1 MNTSFGRLVG
11 HIGALVLL
19 VIRELYKKWKKV
31 LNHMREKIF
40 YTQGGSQEYHEAM
53 RLNEAL
59 ATEVNSLKFLV
70 QAGQQPTMAGFAG
83 SQGMQVTRRL
93 YDLCLL

>member
-1 MNTSFGRLVG
+1 MEEN
-11 HIGALVLL
+11 
-19 VIRELYKKWKKV
+19 WV
-31 LNHMREKIF
+31 LNHMRENIF

-70 QAGQQPTMAGFAG
+70 QAGQQPTTAGFTG
-83 SQGMQVTRRL
+83 SQGMQVTASF
-93 YDLCLL
+93 YDFCLL